1 MILCWNGQAP
11 CFLFSS
17 VRVRSCAEHVPPKK
31 PPERSPSKPSPTG
44 HYGLALNNFGVA
56 HARCGA
62 VVCSLRPWIA
72 CLCPRLGSH
81 RLAVGGCQTAF
92 GRAPEAPR
100 YRQGYPL
107 PASDAASPSPSTTA
121 SRFPRNT
128 STFAADRYGPAF
140 RTPPRRRQHRRELDH
155 SNRRD
160 VYQEGRWQ
168 SCPPPI
174 EPIQRMDGR
183 TIADGTTAGPWASGA
198 GASLRIGLREL
209 LEQELPPF
217 LHEPPE

>member
-1 MILCWNGQAP
+1 MELLRQHHRKTYTNKINLKKNQASFQAPPENGGYVASHRGIRRFLMILCWNGQAP

-128 STFAADRYGPAF
+128 STFAADRSGTAF
-140 RTPPRRRQHRRELDH
+140 RTPPRRRQHRRELHH
-155 SNRRD
+155 SDRRD

-168 SCPPPI
+168 SWPP
-174 EPIQRMDGR
+174 R
-183 TIADGTTAGPWASGA
+183 
-198 GASLRIGLREL
+198 
-209 LEQELPPF
+209 
-217 LHEPPE
+217 